1 MAMRNSFSQV
11 AKNILTRKFGGTSA
25 TVGTAEPYV
34 TGYNFIE
41 MRNIPT
47 NLPYYAKELF
57 KTGEEPSGTDDIKN
71 LLSGSCLNVTAPGG
85 RIAKIDFAGLGGIR
99 WSIPGAVEYD
109 NSVTVRFLEFQGLP
123 ISNII
128 RGWVRMIRDYRSG
141 LAFARAN
148 GSSNA
153 TYTKKDYSA
162 TMYYFTTT
170 PDLKQ
175 IEYFACYDGVFPI
188 TDPQNL
194 FTSDIETIGKLDLDI
209 EWNVDYI
216 WTESWVR
223 TTCDSIRADLAAKV
237 LPIIQGYSYPA

>member
-1 MAMRNSFSQV
+1 MKNTFSKV
-11 AKNILTRKFGGTSA
+11 AENILTRKFGGTSS

-34 TGYNFIE
+34 TGYHFISF
-41 MRNIPT
+41 RNIPT
-47 NLPYYAKELF
+47 NLPTYVKELF
-57 KTGEEPSGTDDIKN
+57 KPGEEPSDDDIPN
-71 LLSGSCLNVTAPGG
+71 LLAGACLNVTAPGG

-128 RGWVRMIRDYRSG
+128 RGWVRMIRDYRTG

-153 TYTKKDYSA
+153 EYTKRDYSSI
-162 TMYYFTTT
+162 MYYFTTT
-170 PDLKQ
+170 PDLKSL
-175 IEYFACYDGVFPI
+175 EYFACYDGIFPI

-209 EWNVDYI
+209 EFNVDYI
-216 WTESWVR
+216 WTEQWVR
-223 TTCDSIRADLAAKV
+223 TTCDKIRSDLAGKV
-237 LPIIQGYSYPA
+237 LPIIQGYSYAS